1 LDSGFFI
8 ALANV
13 GFILFLAESTYA
25 DALDTSVSAPVGT
38 ALIAIMAS
46 SIGFASYL
54 LRSADETDPRRIW
67 RLRRFVS
74 QPPMAFL
81 IFMMA
86 VGVWTAAGFIFS
98 PWSLSQTGS
107 GNATYFF
114 YSYQIWYIVASTLLL
129 VCFISLPVV
138 SFYRQSKTVQ
148 DRKASLSMKIISIC
162 WAFFGVLTLFQIAAG
177 GLFLPVAQQI
187 GSVADS
193 LLFVLIAF
201 ALREPT
207 ILGRIVTSGET
218 VSQAVYANPS
228 LDTIV
233 LYNTESDR
241 RSLVET
247 FVKDGLA
254 TGQDVVFQVAK
265 AEVPFYRAIL
275 KASALTDTFLG
286 EHSVTVQPIEGT
298 AAPREINGSL
308 PASVLRERR
317 ELIDLDE
324 MDKDRCRNIIDQI
337 TIPDSTPRP
346 KHVGRIW
353 ALNVDGAHPG
363 VLDLL
368 QQANPTA
375 RVIDL
380 AMQQDTFSS
389 MVNMKHPDILG
400 NRLLL
405 EYEPTS
411 DYEEIVKKFVRE
423 FQANVESVAIFT
435 SAGSPIYRQFRDQ
448 RNISLFSFSTKTSSP
463 ARLSDEQVLLPER
476 DTSLLLDAVDKLLQA
491 LSKKRIGI
499 VFDVFTDII
508 LSQGFE
514 KAYGVLSSIVE
525 MTESEIASILV
536 LINYGALEPRVLG
549 AVRGLFRSQLR
560 FNFEGLKTIKLQRN
574 RLERSFEDESLS
586 GVHESSGGIRA

>member
-8 ALANV
+8 AVANV

-25 DALDTSVSAPVGT
+25 DAFDTPVSAPIGT

-54 LRSADETDPRRIW
+54 LRSAVETDPRRIW

-74 QPPMAFL
+74 NPPLAFFTF
-81 IFMMA
+81 IMA
-86 VGVWTAAGFIFS
+86 VGLWTAAGFIFS
-98 PWSLSQTGS
+98 PWSLSQTVS

-114 YSYQIWYIVASTLLL
+114 YSYPIWYISASTLLL

-162 WAFFGVLTLFQIAAG
+162 WAFFGLLTLFQIAAG
-177 GLFLPVAQQI
+177 GLFLPIAQQI

-218 VSQAVYANPS
+218 VNQAVYANPS

-265 AEVPFYRAIL
+265 AEVPFYLAIL

-308 PASVLRERR
+308 PTSVPRERR

-324 MDKDRCRNIIDQI
+324 MDKDRCRDIIDQI
-337 TIPDSTPRP
+337 TIPDSTPKP

-411 DYEEIVKKFVRE
+411 DYEEVVKKFVRE

-536 LINYGALEPRVLG
+536 LINYDALEPRALG

-560 FNFEGLKTIKLQRN
+560 FNFEGLKTIKLQGS
-574 RLERSFEDESLS
+574 RLERSFEDEPLS

>member
-1 LDSGFFI
+1 
-8 ALANV
+8 
-13 GFILFLAESTYA
+13 
-25 DALDTSVSAPVGT
+25 
-38 ALIAIMAS
+38 MAS
-46 SIGFASYL
+46 SIGIASYL
-54 LRSADETDPRRIW
+54 LRNGDETDPRRIW

-74 QPPMAFL
+74 QPPLPFL
-81 IFMMA
+81 IFLAA
-86 VGVWTAAGFIFS
+86 VGIWTAAGFIFS
-98 PWSLSQTGS
+98 PWSLNRTDLG
-107 GNATYFF
+107 GVPYYF
-114 YSYQIWYIVASTLLL
+114 YSYQIWYIVASALLL
-129 VCFISLPVV
+129 VCFVSLPVL
-138 SFYRQSKTVQ
+138 SFYHQSKTVQ
-148 DRKASLSMKIISIC
+148 DKKASLSMKIISVS
-162 WAFFGVLTLFQIAAG
+162 WASFGVLTLFQIAAG
-177 GLFLPVAQQI
+177 GLFLPISESI

-193 LLFVLIAF
+193 LLFMLIAF

-218 VSQAVYANPS
+218 VSQAVYSNPS
-228 LDTIV
+228 IDTIV

-254 TGQDVVFQVAK
+254 TGQDVVCQVTK

-275 KASALTDTFLG
+275 KGSGLMDSSLG
-286 EHSVTVQPIEGT
+286 AHSVTIQPIET
-298 AAPREINGSL
+298 TI
-308 PASVLRERR
+308 ASKAIHSSQTVLVPSERR
-317 ELIDLDE
+317 ELVDLDE
-324 MDKDRCRNIIDQI
+324 LDLDHCRNIIGTI
-337 TIPDSTPRP
+337 TIPGSVPRT

-353 ALNVDGAHPG
+353 ALNVEGAHAG
-363 VLDLL
+363 ILDLL
-368 QQANPTA
+368 QEANPTA

-380 AMQQDTFSS
+380 AMQQDAFSS
-389 MVNMKHPDILG
+389 VFNMKHQDILG

-411 DYEEIVKKFVRE
+411 DYEEVVQKFVRE
-423 FQANVESVAIFT
+423 FQANGESVAIFT

-499 VFDVFTDII
+499 VFDVFTDVI

-514 KAYGVLSSIVE
+514 RAYGVLSSVVE
-525 MTESEIASILV
+525 MTESEVASILV

-549 AVRGLFRSQLR
+549 AVQGLFRSQLR
-560 FNFEGLKTIKLQRN
+560 FNFDGPKVIKLQGGRQA
-574 RLERSFEDESLS
+574 SSYDEEPLTR
-586 GVHESSGGIRA
+586 VQESSGAIRT

>member
-1 LDSGFFI
+1 
-8 ALANV
+8 V
-13 GFILFLAESTYA
+13 TYY
-25 DALDTSVSAPVGT
+25 S
-38 ALIAIMAS
+38 
-46 SIGFASYL
+46 
-54 LRSADETDPRRIW
+54 
-67 RLRRFVS
+67 
-74 QPPMAFL
+74 
-81 IFMMA
+81 
-86 VGVWTAAGFIFS
+86 
-98 PWSLSQTGS
+98 
-107 GNATYFF
+107 
-114 YSYQIWYIVASTLLL
+114 YSYQIWYIGSSALLL
-129 VCFISLPVV
+129 VCFVSLPVL

-177 GLFLPVAQQI
+177 GLFLPMAQDI
-187 GSVADS
+187 GSVATS

-218 VSQAVYANPS
+218 VSQAVYSNPS
-228 LDTIV
+228 IDTIV

-254 TGQDVVFQVAK
+254 TGQDVVFQVTK

-275 KASALTDTFLG
+275 KGSDLTDSSLG
-286 EHSVTVQPIEGT
+286 DHSVTIQPIEGT
-298 AAPREINGSL
+298 MAPREINGSL
-308 PASVLRERR
+308 PSSVVGEKR

-324 MDKDRCRNIIDQI
+324 LDLDHCRTVIDRI
-337 TIPDSTPRP
+337 TMPNPVPQSRR
-346 KHVGRIW
+346 VGRIW
-353 ALNVDGAHPG
+353 ALNVEGAHPG

-368 QQANPTA
+368 EEANPTA

-389 MVNMKHPDILG
+389 MVSMKHEDILG

-405 EYEPTS
+405 EYEPIS
-411 DYEEIVKKFVRE
+411 GYEEVVQKFVRE

-435 SAGSPIYRQFRDQ
+435 SAGSPIYRKFRDQ

-491 LSKKRIGI
+491 LSKKRVGI

-514 KAYGVLSSIVE
+514 KAYGVLSSVVE
-525 MTESEIASILV
+525 MTEMEMTSILV
-536 LINYGALEPRVLG
+536 LINYGALESRVLG
-549 AVRGLFRSQLR
+549 AVQGLFRSQLR
-560 FNFEGLKTIKLQRN
+560 FNSEGLKVVKLQGSRVEK
-574 RLERSFEDESLS
+574 RFGEEPLS
-586 GVHESSGGIRA
+586 EVQESSGGIRA

>member
-1 LDSGFFI
+1 
-8 ALANV
+8 
-13 GFILFLAESTYA
+13 
-25 DALDTSVSAPVGT
+25 
-38 ALIAIMAS
+38 
-46 SIGFASYL
+46 
-54 LRSADETDPRRIW
+54 
-67 RLRRFVS
+67 
-74 QPPMAFL
+74 
-81 IFMMA
+81 MMA

-98 PWSLSQTGS
+98 PWSLSQTVS

-114 YSYQIWYIVASTLLL
+114 YSYQSWYIVASTLLL

-380 AMQQDTFSS
+380 AMQQDAFSS

-560 FNFEGLKTIKLQRN
+560 FNFEGLKTIKLQGS
-574 RLERSFEDESLS
+574 RLERSFEDEPLS

>member
-1 LDSGFFI
+1 MDSGFFI
-8 ALANV
+8 AVANV
-13 GFILFLAESTYA
+13 GFILFLAENTYA
-25 DALDTSVSAPVGT
+25 DAFDMPVSAPIGT

-74 QPPMAFL
+74 KPPLAFA

-98 PWSLSQTGS
+98 PWSLGQTVL

-114 YSYQIWYIVASTLLL
+114 YSYQIWYIAASTLLL
-129 VCFISLPVV
+129 VCFISLPVI

-228 LDTIV
+228 IDTIV

-308 PASVLRERR
+308 LASVLRERR

-380 AMQQDTFSS
+380 AMQQDAFSS

-560 FNFEGLKTIKLQRN
+560 FNFEGLETIKLQGN
-574 RLERSFEDESLS
+574 RLERSFEDEPLS
-586 GVHESSGGIRA
+586 GAHESSGGIRA

>member
-1 LDSGFFI
+1 MVLG
-8 ALANV
+8 NV
-13 GFILFLAESTYA
+13 TYY
-25 DALDTSVSAPVGT
+25 S
-38 ALIAIMAS
+38 
-46 SIGFASYL
+46 
-54 LRSADETDPRRIW
+54 
-67 RLRRFVS
+67 
-74 QPPMAFL
+74 
-81 IFMMA
+81 
-86 VGVWTAAGFIFS
+86 
-98 PWSLSQTGS
+98 
-107 GNATYFF
+107 
-114 YSYQIWYIVASTLLL
+114 YSYQFWYIASSALLL
-129 VCFISLPVV
+129 VCFVSLPVL

-177 GLFLPVAQQI
+177 GLFLPMAQDI
-187 GSVADS
+187 GSVATS

-218 VSQAVYANPS
+218 VSQAVYSNPS
-228 LDTIV
+228 VDTIV

-241 RSLVET
+241 RSLIET

-254 TGQDVVFQVAK
+254 TGQDVVFQVTK

-275 KASALTDTFLG
+275 KGSDLTDSSLG
-286 EHSVTVQPIEGT
+286 DHSVTIQPIEGT
-298 AAPREINGSL
+298 MAPREINGSL
-308 PASVLRERR
+308 PLSVVGEKR

-324 MDKDRCRNIIDQI
+324 LDLDHCRNVVDRI
-337 TIPDSTPRP
+337 TIPASVPQSRR
-346 KHVGRIW
+346 VGRIW
-353 ALNVDGAHPG
+353 ALNVEGAHAG

-368 QQANPTA
+368 QEANPTA

-389 MVNMKHPDILG
+389 MISLKHQDILG

-411 DYEEIVKKFVRE
+411 DYEEVVQKFVRE

-435 SAGSPIYRQFRDQ
+435 SAGSPIFRKFRHQ

-463 ARLSDEQVLLPER
+463 ARLSDEHVLLPER

-491 LSKKRIGI
+491 LSKKRVGI

-514 KAYGVLSSIVE
+514 KAYGVLSSVVE
-525 MTESEIASILV
+525 MTEMEMTSILV
-536 LINYGALEPRVLG
+536 PINYGALEPRVLG
-549 AVRGLFRSQLR
+549 AVQGLFRSQLR
-560 FNFEGLKTIKLQRN
+560 FNSEGLKVVKLQGS
-574 RLERSFEDESLS
+574 RLEKRFEEEPMS
-586 GVHESSGGIRA
+586 GAQESSRGIRA

>member
-1 LDSGFFI
+1 MRYSLGVNILINVLDFLALTAASSALYFILRAKKTYFLDSGFFI

-25 DALDTSVSAPVGT
+25 DALDTAVSAHIGT

-74 QPPMAFL
+74 QPPIAFL

-98 PWSLSQTGS
+98 PWTLSQTGS

-114 YSYQIWYIVASTLLL
+114 YSYQIWYVVASTLLL
-129 VCFISLPVV
+129 VSFISLPVV

-162 WAFFGVLTLFQIAAG
+162 WAFFSVLRWFQIAAG

-207 ILGRIVTSGET
+207 ILGTMVTSGET

-241 RSLVET
+241 RSLFET

-254 TGQDVVFQVAK
+254 TGQDVVFQSAK
-265 AEVPFYRAIL
+265 ADLPFYRAVL

-286 EHSVTVQPIEGT
+286 AYSHTVQPIEGT

-308 PASVLRERR
+308 PASVPRERT
-317 ELIDLDE
+317 ELIDL
-324 MDKDRCRNIIDQI
+324 N
-337 TIPDSTPRP
+337 
-346 KHVGRIW
+346 
-353 ALNVDGAHPG
+353 
-363 VLDLL
+363 
-368 QQANPTA
+368 
-375 RVIDL
+375 
-380 AMQQDTFSS
+380 AMAKNTYP
-389 MVNMKHPDILG
+389 NL
-400 NRLLL
+400 
-405 EYEPTS
+405 
-411 DYEEIVKKFVRE
+411 
-423 FQANVESVAIFT
+423 
-435 SAGSPIYRQFRDQ
+435 
-448 RNISLFSFSTKTSSP
+448 
-463 ARLSDEQVLLPER
+463 
-476 DTSLLLDAVDKLLQA
+476 
-491 LSKKRIGI
+491 IG
-499 VFDVFTDII
+499 
-508 LSQGFE
+508 
-514 KAYGVLSSIVE
+514 
-525 MTESEIASILV
+525 
-536 LINYGALEPRVLG
+536 
-549 AVRGLFRSQLR
+549 
-560 FNFEGLKTIKLQRN
+560 
-574 RLERSFEDESLS
+574 
-586 GVHESSGGIRA
+586 